1 MRNEQVV
8 ACRRV
13 FNAHPGIEA
22 QLSGNVVTPVKGGV
36 AGDPVTITDAMGAE
50 AITKALKTSIWELE
64 NG

>member
-22 QLSGNVVTPVKGGV
+22 RLSGNVVTPVKDG
-36 AGDPVTITDAMGAE
+36 AEGDPVTITDAMSTE
-50 AITKALKTSIWELE
+50 AITKALKTSIWDLE